1 MGCLNAKIRYGNE
14 KVEYVCTL
22 TEFSPEFCDDK
33 GHCLNHRDSEQREWC
48 NGYESDA
55 YCPGCDTDLN
65 EHECQCPSEIVW
77 S

>member
-22 TEFSPEFCDDK
+22 KEFSPEFCNDK
-33 GHCLNHRDSEQREWC
+33 GHCMSHNDADQREWC

-55 YCPGCDTDLN
+55 WCPGCGVDLN
-65 EHECQCPSEIVW
+65 AEPCRCPSEAMW